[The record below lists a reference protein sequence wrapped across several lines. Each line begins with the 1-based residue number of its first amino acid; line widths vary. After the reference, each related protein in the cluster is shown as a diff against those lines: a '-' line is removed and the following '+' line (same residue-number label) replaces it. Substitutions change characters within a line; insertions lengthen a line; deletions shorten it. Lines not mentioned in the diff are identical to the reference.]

1 MKTVEIKHR
10 WTGEVL
16 FSAEVD
22 DGDLYPLRTAL
33 ERAVA
38 QGARLVGARLVGARL
53 DGIRD
58 DIYEVLSHAP
68 AEVPGLLAAIR
79 EGRIDG
85 PAYEGE
91 CACLVGTIANVRG
104 CTYGRLDG
112 IVPDSSR
119 PAQRWF
125 LAIRRGDTPERSHV
139 AAITARW
146 IEEWLERRATE
157 AQP

>member
-1 MKTVEIKHR
+1 MKTAEIKHR

-16 FSAEVD
+16 FSTVVD

-38 QGARLVGARLVGARL
+38 QGARLVGARLVRANL
-53 DGIRD
+53 AGIRD
-58 DIYEVLSHAP
+58 DVYEALSHAP
-68 AEVPGLLAAIR
+68 AEARGLLAAIR
-79 EGRIDG
+79 EGRVDG
-85 PAYEGE
+85 SVYEGE

-104 CTYGRLDG
+104 CRYDMLDR
-112 IVPDSSR
+112 IEPDSSR
-119 PAQRWF
+119 PAERWF
-125 LAIRRGDTPERSHV
+125 LAIRRGDTPERSQV

-146 IEEWLERRATE
+146 IEEWLAQRPE